1 MVPPNRRTEDPVKIG
16 KSQLAQVLAAQGDT
30 DAESKLAALPDE
42 IDLDRDADAL
52 AGIGLDKDTLRT
64 KLAAGGVG
72 GNLWA

>member
-1 MVPPNRRTEDPVKIG
+1 MKIG
-16 KSQLAQVLAAQGDT
+16 KSQLTQVLAAQGDT
-30 DAESKLAALPDE
+30 EAESKLAALPDE

-52 AGIGLDKDTLRT
+52 EGIGLDRDTLRT

>member
-1 MVPPNRRTEDPVKIG
+1 MKID
-16 KSQLAQVLAAQGDT
+16 KSQLAQVLEAQGDT
-30 DAESKLAALPDE
+30 DAQDKLSGLPDE

-52 AGIGLDKDTLRT
+52 AGIGLDKDTLRA

>member
-1 MVPPNRRTEDPVKIG
+1 VKID
-16 KSQLAQVLAAQGDT
+16 KTQLAEILEAQGDPGAH
-30 DAESKLAALPDE
+30 DKLQGLPDE

-52 AGIGLDKDTLRT
+52 AGIGLDRDTLRT

>member
-1 MVPPNRRTEDPVKIG
+1 MKID
-16 KSQLAQVLAAQGDT
+16 KSQLAQVLEAQGDP
-30 DAESKLAALPDE
+30 DARDKLSGLPDE

-52 AGIGLDKDTLRT
+52 ARIGLDEDTLRT

>member
-1 MVPPNRRTEDPVKIG
+1 MKID
-16 KSQLAQVLAAQGDT
+16 KAQLVEILEAQGDT
-30 DAESKLAALPDE
+30 DAQGKLQGLPDE

-52 AGIGLDKDTLRT
+52 AGVGLDKDTLRT

>member
-1 MVPPNRRTEDPVKIG
+1 VKIG
-16 KSQLAQVLAAQGDT
+16 KSQLAQVLEAQGDPEA
-30 DAESKLAALPDE
+30 DGKLAGLPDE

-52 AGIGLDKDTLRT
+52 ARIGLDRDTLRT